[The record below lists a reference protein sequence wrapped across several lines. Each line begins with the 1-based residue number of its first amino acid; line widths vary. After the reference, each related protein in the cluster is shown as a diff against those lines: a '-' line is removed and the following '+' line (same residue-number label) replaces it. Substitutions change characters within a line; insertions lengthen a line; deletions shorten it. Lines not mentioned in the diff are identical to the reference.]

1 LKYQELLARPLMLA
15 SMVLVAACFSLRFF
29 RMGGIEYMVSGGVV
43 AGFMLYVATKVVSDL
58 GGAGFLSASVAGW
71 SPGIVGCM
79 FGVYVL
85 LQQEDG

>member
-1 LKYQELLARPLMLA
+1 
-15 SMVLVAACFSLRFF
+15 
-29 RMGGIEYMVSGGVV
+29 
-43 AGFMLYVATKVVSDL
+43 MLYVATKVVSDL
-58 GGAGFLSASVAGW
+58 GGAGFLSAFVAGW